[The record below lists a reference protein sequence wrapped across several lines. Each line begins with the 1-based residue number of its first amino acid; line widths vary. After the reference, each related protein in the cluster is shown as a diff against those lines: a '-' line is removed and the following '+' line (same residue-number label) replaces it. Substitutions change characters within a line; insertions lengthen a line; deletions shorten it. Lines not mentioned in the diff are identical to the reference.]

1 MSKIAVLGAG
11 VVGSAYAALLAGGGH
26 EVTLIARGER
36 YRRLTKGLRVHL
48 DAQVLDER
56 IAVSRSLAGVEHD
69 TLVVAVR
76 GDQLA
81 DALGAASTSSA
92 PAVLLFSNPL
102 GLREAA
108 EQALGRSRT
117 VWCFSGVGGL
127 IGAHGVMAHHV
138 KQQPTVVEWGQPC
151 SGAAVDLLSSTGLQL
166 RREPRMS
173 DWLNT
178 HTLFVAALASTVL
191 MRPMETRRD
200 RLTSARELTDGM
212 REGIPG
218 VGAAR
223 THGRSRQPSGHL
235 RQGACAGR
243 VGVLGAPVHA
253 ARRDCLRVA
262 ARPGHARHRTAGC
275 GSSRSG
281 PRRFRRSRLHQA
293 RAPDVRSLTRQ
304 FERSAPADQR
314 QLVWCGNGR
323 FCTTPPHSTSGRV
336 LAAQGV
342 AKSSA

>member
-36 YRRLTKGLRVHL
+36 YHRLTKGLRVHL

-212 REGIPG
+212 REGFQ
-218 VGAAR
+218 AWE
-223 THGRSRQPSGHL
+223 
-235 RQGACAGR
+235 RQGHTVVPANLRAIFGKVPAPVASAYWAHQFTR
-243 VGVLGAPVHA
+243 PVVTVSVLPHARATRGTEQQAVARRALDLVGSGAPAYTRLVHPMCA
-253 ARRDCLRVA
+253 A
-262 ARPGHARHRTAGC
+262 
-275 GSSRSG
+275 
-281 PRRFRRSRLHQA
+281 
-293 RAPDVRSLTRQ
+293 
-304 FERSAPADQR
+304 
-314 QLVWCGNGR
+314 
-323 FCTTPPHSTSGRV
+323 
-336 LAAQGV
+336 
-342 AKSSA
+342 